1 MRMYSSK
8 IASRWRPRGFTLI
21 ELMVVV
27 LVISILAAVA
37 LPSFNRQVQK
47 TRRTDGHNILLR
59 IAAEQ
64 ERFYTNFNQYA
75 ATLNGA
81 PPAGLGFT
89 NLNSENGHY
98 TVTVVMGAGNQTFT
112 LTATPQGSQTDDACA
127 NLTLGNSDAKGF
139 SGTEDNGDCW

>member
-1 MRMYSSK
+1 MQRY
-8 IASRWRPRGFTLI
+8 ASRMASRREARGFTLI
-21 ELMVVV
+21 ELLVVV
-27 LVISILAAVA
+27 LIVAILAAVA

-64 ERFYTNFNQYA
+64 ERFFTNSNQYA

-89 NLNSENGHY
+89 TLTSENGHY
-98 TVTVVMGAGNQTFT
+98 LVTAAMGAGNQTFT
-112 LTATPQGSQTDDACA
+112 LTATAQGTQVNDACG

-139 SGTEDNGDCW
+139 SGTQANGKCW